1 MLVMR
6 MKKFGS
12 RRFGLSAL
20 IAGVILLHTPI
31 ASSELA
37 EGYEAYVRGEYEIA
51 YTELLPAAQAGDY
64 NAGYYLGL
72 LYWDGNGVEKDV
84 DAAVVWLGD
93 AAARGHTGAQLSMA
107 LAYES
112 GQGVERNYHRGAEFM
127 TEAAQGGHPD
137 AQYLLGT
144 YYRDGRGVVQ
154 DQREAYTWTERSV
167 SGDRSNRLFLDA
179 LLLLGAAREWGRGL
193 PQDLVESYKW
203 YALAAGYSENETRI
217 YDSAGRAMD
226 ALSTRMTAERI
237 AEAQQRADDWRDQ

>member
-1 MLVMR
+1 MR
-6 MKKFGS
+6 MRIFDCSYFGWYAS
-12 RRFGLSAL
+12 IGGAIFLHIPAASA
-20 IAGVILLHTPI
+20 G
-31 ASSELA
+31 LA

-51 YTELLPAAQAGDY
+51 FTELLPAAQAGDY
-64 NAGYYLGL
+64 IAGYYLGL
-72 LYWDGNGVEKDV
+72 LYWDGNGVVKDV
-84 DAAVVWLGD
+84 DAAVIWLSD

-112 GQGVERNYHRGAEFM
+112 GQGVEQNYHRGAEFM

-154 DQREAYTWTERSV
+154 DQHEAYAWTERSV
-167 SGDRSNRLFLDA
+167 LGNRSNRLFLDA
-179 LLLLGAAREWGRGL
+179 LLMLGAAREWGRGP

-203 YALAAGYSENETRI
+203 YALAAGYSEDEIRI

-226 ALSTRMTAERI
+226 ALSTRMTGARI
-237 AEAQQRADDWRDQ
+237 ADAQQRAHNWRVQ